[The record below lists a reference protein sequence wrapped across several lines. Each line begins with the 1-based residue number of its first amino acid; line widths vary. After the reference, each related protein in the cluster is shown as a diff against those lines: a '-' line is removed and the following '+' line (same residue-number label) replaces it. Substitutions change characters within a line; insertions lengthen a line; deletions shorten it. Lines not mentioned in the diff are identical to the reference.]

1 MLSGTY
7 YAHNYASMHNRQAG
21 LYILQGV
28 ASAHAKTQHGVRESQ
43 YLSISKIFQY
53 ISKYNRILVFANTCA
68 GDGSEELQERHRCV
82 DMNRGIERRP

>member
-28 ASAHAKTQHGVRESQ
+28 ASAHAKTQHGVLHREQ
-43 YLSISKIFQY
+43 PAPTQKP
-53 ISKYNRILVFANTCA
+53 NTVYE
-68 GDGSEELQERHRCV
+68 SP
-82 DMNRGIERRP
+82 NI